1 MAGEVTAD
9 TVVIAGPVLGEGAVT
24 DTARPGARARQ
35 LKNAVWYVV
44 LGALSLIVLFPVW
57 MTLVRALSTPIAY
70 LDAGQPIRPVEPQWD
85 VFQRAFTE
93 GDLGR
98 HFLVS
103 GIVTLIIAG
112 AQVVTSLL
120 AAYAFVFLRF
130 PFKNVI
136 FALFMTTLMLPIE
149 VTLLVNVVTIRNLNW
164 LNSYPALTA
173 PFLAFAFGTF
183 LIRQGFLSI
192 PSDLRDAAELD
203 GLGHLGFLRNVAIPV
218 TRPIIASFAL
228 VSFLAAWNQYTW
240 PRAVV
245 TEGSWETI
253 QIALKGLSA
262 RNIDQLNVGFAAALI
277 AAVPILILLL
287 VFQKHLIRGLTAG
300 AVKG

>member
-1 MAGEVTAD
+1 MAADLELEVPA
-9 TVVIAGPVLGEGAVT
+9 PVLGAEAATGIT
-24 DTARPGARARQ
+24 RPGRRARHV
-35 LKNAVWYVV
+35 KNVLWYV
-44 LGALSLIVLFPVW
+44 LLTALSLVVLFPVW
-57 MTLVRALSTPIAY
+57 MTFVRAVSTPIAY
-70 LDAGQPIRPVEPQWD
+70 IDAGQPVHWVEPQWD
-85 VFQRAFTE
+85 VWRRAWNE
-93 GDLGR
+93 GDLAR

-103 GIVTLIIAG
+103 GVSTLIIAAG
-112 AQVVTSLL
+112 QVATSLL

-130 PFKNVI
+130 PFKRVI
-136 FALFMTTLMLPIE
+136 FAVFMTTLMLPIE
-149 VTLLVNVVTIRNLNW
+149 VTLLVNVVTIRNLDW
-164 LNSYPALTA
+164 LNSYQALTV

-192 PSDLRDAAELD
+192 PGELRDAAELD

-228 VSFLAAWNQYTW
+228 VSLLSAWNQYTW

-262 RNIDQLNVGFAAALI
+262 RNIDQLNIGFAAAII

-287 VFQKHLIRGLTAG
+287 AFQKHLIRGLTAG